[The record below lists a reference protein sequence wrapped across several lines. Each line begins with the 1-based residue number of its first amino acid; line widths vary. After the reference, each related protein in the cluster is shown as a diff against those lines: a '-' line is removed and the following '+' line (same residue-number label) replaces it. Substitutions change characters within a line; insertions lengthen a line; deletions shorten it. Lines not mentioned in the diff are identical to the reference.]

1 MIKNRIHIIGIIAG
15 LLMGGVIFLPASFGT
30 EIPDESQNKIFR
42 GTVKTGA
49 QLGEVRQYCPQGLY
63 LVASEGSYLVNQT
76 TMLQLRISDEKTG
89 TKIKMLS
96 DQKYIG
102 KKVEVVGKYPAQ
114 EVFCEALICDCDS
127 YILVR
132 DIRITE

>member
-1 MIKNRIHIIGIIAG
+1 
-15 LLMGGVIFLPASFGT
+15 MGGVIFLSASFGT

-76 TMLQLRISDEKTG
+76 TMLQLRISDEING
-89 TKIKMLS
+89 TKTKMLT

-102 KKVEVVGKYPAQ
+102 KKVEVAGKYPAQ
-114 EVFCEALICDCDS
+114 EVFCQALICECDS